1 MPQLE
6 PRLETDFR
14 SVNVNEPPSLTGEP
28 VIREFRNR
36 LCVLCTDGLCVGLV
50 QRDPRSLA
58 VARQSLVEAMAN
70 THAPSGILLVARGE
84 AEVFERD
91 HLRILAGL
99 GITVRYAQTEHLAA
113 EGQKIL
119 FEYWQRRRTVRQG
132 IVSSDDAETD
142 NY

>member
-6 PRLETDFR
+6 PRVSTGYR
-14 SVNVNEPPSLTGEP
+14 SVNVNDPPSLAGEP

-36 LCVLCTDGLCVGLV
+36 LCVLCADGLCVALV

-58 VARQSLVEAMAN
+58 VARQSLVEAMTNA
-70 THAPSGILLVARGE
+70 HAPSGILLVARGE

-113 EGQKIL
+113 EAQKIL
-119 FEYWQRRRTVRQG
+119 FEYWQRRRMVRQG
-132 IVSSDDAETD
+132 IVSSDDAESD